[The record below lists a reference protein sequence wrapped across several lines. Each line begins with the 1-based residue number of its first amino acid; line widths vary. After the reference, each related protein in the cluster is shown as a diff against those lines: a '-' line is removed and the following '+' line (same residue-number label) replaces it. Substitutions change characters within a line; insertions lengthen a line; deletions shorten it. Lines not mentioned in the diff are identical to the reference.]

1 MVQLE
6 GTVDRITFY
15 NEDNFYTIAKLKLKN
30 SRIATIVGN
39 LPPLYIGEELMVR
52 GDWVQHKEYGEQL
65 QIEEWQSKAPQSI
78 IGIERFLGSGLL
90 KGIGP
95 ATAQK
100 IVRHFGIE
108 SLNVIENTPEQ
119 LLQIPGFSM
128 VKINRI
134 ADSLKEHGEIQRIM
148 VFLQG
153 VGVSPGYAL
162 KIYRTYKNEAIKIV
176 KENPYRLAD
185 DVFGIGFKIADQ
197 IAKKMGVGNDS
208 PYRIRAGIR
217 YWLNENSNEGH
228 IFAREKDFLAK
239 AGKELEVNELQLTAE
254 MEDLR
259 FKKEIFQEFLDDNE
273 KIIYLAPFYYSEL
286 GAAARINDLLQIVP
300 KDVKIDPVKALE
312 KFARENQITLADKQ
326 REAVLKSLQ
335 HGFLVIT
342 GGPGTGKTTIVKA
355 ILSLFKTAGSRVML
369 AAPTGRAAKRLA
381 ETTGEDAKTI
391 HRLLGY
397 GNEEFN
403 GNRFQFNEDEP
414 LVTDVLIVDEFS
426 MVDLIL
432 FYNLLKAITPGTRL
446 NVVGDVDQ
454 LPSVGPG
461 SVLRDLIGSAKIPTV
476 RLNVIF
482 RQAQESLIIA
492 NAHRINEG
500 VFPLL
505 SKSRDFFFIEE
516 SDPEQIVKT
525 IPELVKTRIPKYLN
539 CDSVEDI
546 QVLTPMR
553 RTITG
558 VENLNLCLQEALN
571 SPETGKIE
579 LKVGLTTFR
588 LGDKVMQLKNDY
600 QRSVFNGDIGLIRS
614 IDAEERRIEVAFP
627 EVGGEHQVRYDS
639 EDLDQLVLAY
649 VISVHK
655 SQGNEY
661 PVVIMP
667 VTTQHFL
674 MLQRNL
680 LYTAVTRAKKM
691 AVLIGTKK
699 AVAIAVKN
707 NKIEE
712 RNSLLKERLVKILGD
727 RSY

>member
-15 NEDNFYTIAKLKLKN
+15 NEDNFYTVAKLKLKN
-30 SRIATIVGN
+30 SKTATIVGN
-39 LPPLYIGEELMVR
+39 LPPLYIGEELVVR
-52 GDWVQHKEYGEQL
+52 GDWVQHKEYGQQL
-65 QIEEWQSKAPQSI
+65 QVEEWESKVPQSTV
-78 IGIERFLGSGLL
+78 GIERFLGSGLL
-90 KGIGP
+90 KGVGP

-100 IVRHFGIE
+100 IVRHFGAE
-108 SLNVIENTPEQ
+108 TLNIIENSPEQ
-119 LLQIPGFSM
+119 LLQLPGFSM

-134 ADSLKEHGEIQRIM
+134 ADSLKEHGDIQRIM

-162 KIYRTYKNEAIKIV
+162 KIYRTYKNEAVKIV

-197 IAKKMGVGNDS
+197 IAQKIGVGNDS

-217 YWLNENSNEGH
+217 FWLNQNSSEGH
-228 IFAREKDFLAK
+228 IYTYENDFLVK
-239 AGKELEVNELQLTAE
+239 ASKELEVNELQLAAE
-254 MEDLR
+254 MEELLLTKD
-259 FKKEIFQEFLDDNE
+259 IFRETLNDNQRL
-273 KIIYLAPFYYSEL
+273 IYLAPFYYSET
-286 GAAARINDLLQIVP
+286 GVATRIRDLLSTEP
-300 KDVKIDPVKALE
+300 KSASIDSGKALE
-312 KFARENQITLADKQ
+312 KFARQTHITLAEKQ

-335 HGFLVIT
+335 NGILVIT

-355 ILSLFKTAGSRVML
+355 ILSLFKTAGLRVML

-381 ETTGEDAKTI
+381 ETTQEDAKTI

-397 GNEEFN
+397 GNEDA
-403 GNRFQFNEDEP
+403 GGSRFQYNEDEP
-414 LVTDVLIVDEFS
+414 LDTDVLIVDEFS

-432 FYNLLKAITPGTRL
+432 FYSLLKAVTPGTRL
-446 NVVGDVDQ
+446 IIVGDVDQ

-461 SVLRDLIGSAKIPTV
+461 SVLRDLIQSAKVPTV

-492 NAHRINEG
+492 NAHRINQGE
-500 VFPLL
+500 FPLL
-505 SKSRDFFFIEE
+505 SKDRDFFFIEE
-516 SDPEQIVKT
+516 SEPEKIVQMF
-525 IPELVKTRIPKYLN
+525 PELVKVRIPKFLG
-539 CDSVEDI
+539 CDPVEDI

-571 SPETGKIE
+571 PPASGKTE
-579 LKVGLTTFR
+579 LKTGAATFR
-588 LGDKVMQLKNDY
+588 LDDKVMQLKNDY
-600 QRSVFNGDIGLIRS
+600 QKLVFNGDIGRVRH
-614 IDAEERRIEVAFP
+614 IDPEERRMVVAFQ
-627 EVGGEHQVRYDS
+627 EVEGEHRVSYES
-639 EDLDQLVLAY
+639 EELDQLVLAY

-691 AVLIGTKK
+691 VVLIGTKK

-712 RNSLLKERLVKILGD
+712 RNSLLKERLIAVLN
-727 RSY
+727 

>member
-15 NEDNFYTIAKLKLKN
+15 NEDNFYTVAKLKLKN
-30 SRIATIVGN
+30 NRTATVVGN
-39 LPPLYIGEELMVR
+39 LPPLYIGEELIVR
-52 GDWVQHKEYGEQL
+52 GDWVQHKDYGQQL
-65 QIEEWQSKAPQSI
+65 QIEEWESKVPQSI
-78 IGIERFLGSGLL
+78 VGIERFLGSGLL
-90 KGIGP
+90 KGVGP

-100 IVRHFGIE
+100 IVRQFGVE
-108 SLNVIENTPEQ
+108 TLHVIENSPEQ

-134 ADSLKEHGEIQRIM
+134 ADSLKEHGDIQRIM

-162 KIYRTYKNEAIKIV
+162 KIHRTYNNEAVRIV

-197 IAKKMGVGNDS
+197 IARKIGVSNES
-208 PYRIRAGIR
+208 PCRIRAGIR
-217 YWLNENSNEGH
+217 YWLNENSSEGH
-228 IFAREKDFLAK
+228 IYALENEFLAK
-239 AGKELEVNELQLTAE
+239 ASKELEVSELQLAAE
-254 MEDLR
+254 LEELLI
-259 FKKEIFQEFLDDNE
+259 KKEIFRETLSDNQ
-273 KIIYLAPFYYSEL
+273 KLIYLAPFYYSET
-286 GAAARINDLLQIVP
+286 GVAARINELLRIEPGNVH
-300 KDVKIDPVKALE
+300 IDPVKALE
-312 KFARENQITLADKQ
+312 KFETESRITLADKQ

-335 HGFLVIT
+335 NGVLVIT

-355 ILSLFKTAGSRVML
+355 ILSLFKSAGLGVML

-381 ETTGEDAKTI
+381 ETTQEDAKTI

-403 GNRFQFNEDEP
+403 GSRFQFNEDEP
-414 LVTDVLIVDEFS
+414 LTTDVLIVDEFS

-446 NVVGDVDQ
+446 IIVGDVDQ

-461 SVLRDLIGSAKIPTV
+461 SVLRDLIQSAKVPTV

-482 RQAQESLIIA
+482 RQAEQSLIVA
-492 NAHRINEG
+492 NAHRINQG
-500 VFPLL
+500 NFPLL
-505 SKSRDFFFIEE
+505 SKKQDFFFIEE
-516 SDPEQIVKT
+516 PGPERIVRMF
-525 IPELVKTRIPKYLN
+525 PELVKERIPKYLG
-539 CDSVEDI
+539 CDPMEDI

-571 SPETGKIE
+571 PPASGKTE
-579 LKVGLTTFR
+579 LKTATATFR
-588 LGDKVMQLKNDY
+588 LGDKVMQLRNDY
-600 QRSVFNGDIGLIRS
+600 QKQVFNGDIGRVRQ
-614 IDAEERRIEVAFP
+614 IDPEERRMVVSFQEV
-627 EVGGEHQVRYDS
+627 EGEHRVAYES
-639 EDLDQLVLAY
+639 EELDQLVLAY

-667 VTTQHFL
+667 VTTQHYM

-691 AVLIGTKK
+691 VVLVGTKK

-712 RNSLLKERLVKILGD
+712 RNSLLRERLAATL
-727 RSY
+727 

>member
-15 NEDNFYTIAKLKLKN
+15 NEDNFYTVAKLKLKN
-30 SRIATIVGN
+30 DKTVTIVGN
-39 LPPLYIGEELMVR
+39 LPPLYIGEELVVR
-52 GDWVQHKEYGEQL
+52 GDWVQHKEYGQQL
-65 QIEEWQSKAPQSI
+65 EVAEWESKVPQSVV
-78 IGIERFLGSGLL
+78 GIERFLGSGLL
-90 KGIGP
+90 KGVGP

-100 IVRHFGIE
+100 MVRYFGADT
-108 SLNVIENTPEQ
+108 LNVIENSPEQ
-119 LLQIPGFSM
+119 MLQIPGFSM
-128 VKINRI
+128 HKINQI
-134 ADSLKEHGEIQRIM
+134 ADSLKEHGDIQRIM

-162 KIYRTYKNEAIKIV
+162 KIYRTYKNEAVKIV

-197 IAKKMGVGNDS
+197 IAKKIGVGNES

-217 YWLNENSNEGH
+217 FWLNENSNEGH
-228 IFAREKDFLAK
+228 IYTYEKDFLAK
-239 AGKELEVNELQLTAE
+239 ASKELEVNELQLAAE
-254 MEDLR
+254 MEELLI
-259 FKKEIFQEFLDDNE
+259 KKEIFREVLPDGR
-273 KIIYLAPFYYSEL
+273 KIIYLAPFYYSET
-286 GAAARINDLLQIVP
+286 GVASRINELLQADLGNIS
-300 KDVKIDPVKALE
+300 IDPSQALE
-312 KFARENQITLADKQ
+312 KYAKTSQITLADKQ
-326 REAVLKSLQ
+326 HEAVIKSLQ
-335 HGFLVIT
+335 CGVLIIT
-342 GGPGTGKTTIVKA
+342 GGPGTGKTTIIKA
-355 ILSLFKTAGSRVML
+355 ILSLFKTAGLKVML

-381 ETTGEDAKTI
+381 ETTQEDAKTI

-397 GNEEFN
+397 GSEDFK
-403 GNRFQFNEDEP
+403 GSRFQYNEDEP
-414 LVTDVLIVDEFS
+414 LTTDVLIVDEFS

-446 NVVGDVDQ
+446 IIVGDVDQ

-461 SVLRDLIGSAKIPTV
+461 SVLRDLIQSGKVPTV

-482 RQAQESLIIA
+482 RQAGESLIIA

-500 VFPLL
+500 TFPQL
-505 SKSRDFFFIEE
+505 SSKNKDFFFMEE
-516 SDPEQIVKT
+516 SEPEKIVQMF
-525 IPELVKTRIPKYLN
+525 PELVKVRIPKYLG
-539 CDSVEDI
+539 CDPVEDI

-571 SPETGKIE
+571 PPASDKTE
-579 LKVGLTTFR
+579 LKTGAITFR

-600 QRSVFNGDIGLIRS
+600 QKQVFNGDIGRIQH
-614 IDAEERRIEVAFP
+614 IDQEDRRMVVAFQ
-627 EVGGEHQVRYDS
+627 EVEGEHRVVYES
-639 EDLDQLVLAY
+639 EELDQLVLAY

-691 AVLIGTKK
+691 VVLIGTKK

-712 RNSLLKERLVKILGD
+712 RNSLLKERLIAAVQ
-727 RSY
+727 

>member
-1 MVQLE
+1 MIQLE
-6 GTVDRITFY
+6 GTVERITFY
-15 NEDNFYTIAKLKLKN
+15 NEDNFYTVAKLKLKN
-30 SRIATIVGN
+30 SKITTIVGN
-39 LPPLYIGEELMVR
+39 LPPLYIGEELVVR
-52 GDWVQHKEYGEQL
+52 GDWVQHKDYGEQL
-65 QIEEWQSKAPQSI
+65 QIEEWESKVPQSVV
-78 IGIERFLGSGLL
+78 GIERFLGSGLL
-90 KGIGP
+90 KGVGS

-100 IVRHFGIE
+100 IVRHFGVE
-108 SLNVIENTPEQ
+108 TLNVIENAPEQ

-134 ADSLKEHGEIQRIM
+134 ADSLKEQGDIQRIM

-162 KIYRTYKNEAIKIV
+162 KIYHTYKNEAIKIV
-176 KENPYRLAD
+176 KENPYKLAD

-197 IAKKMGVGNDS
+197 IAKKIGVNNDS
-208 PYRIRAGIR
+208 LYRIRAGIR
-217 YWLNENSNEGH
+217 YWLNENSSEGH
-228 IFAREKDFLAK
+228 IYAFETDFLAK
-239 AGKELEVNELQLTAE
+239 AGKELEVNELQLAAE
-254 MEDLR
+254 LDEMLI
-259 FKKEIFQEFLDDNE
+259 KKEIFREIIHDNQ
-273 KIIYLAPFYYSEL
+273 KIIYLAPFYYSEA
-286 GAAARINDLLQIVP
+286 GAAARINDLLQAEPGSVQL
-300 KDVKIDPVKALE
+300 DPVKALE
-312 KFARENQITLADKQ
+312 KFAKATQITLADKQ

-335 HGFLVIT
+335 HGVLVIT

-355 ILSLFKTAGSRVML
+355 ILSLFKTAGLRVML

-381 ETTGEDAKTI
+381 ETTQEDAKTI

-397 GNEEFN
+397 GNEDF
-403 GNRFQFNEDEP
+403 GGSRFQFNEDEP
-414 LVTDVLIVDEFS
+414 LATDVLIVDEFS

-446 NVVGDVDQ
+446 IIVGDVDQ

-461 SVLRDLIGSAKIPTV
+461 SVLKDLIQSAIVPTV

-482 RQAQESLIIA
+482 RQAEESLIIA
-492 NAHRINEG
+492 NAHRINQG
-500 VFPLL
+500 DFPQL
-505 SKSRDFFFIEE
+505 SKDRDFFFIEE
-516 SDPEQIVKT
+516 SEPEKIVQMF
-525 IPELVKTRIPKYLN
+525 PELVKVRIPKFLG
-539 CDSVEDI
+539 CDPVEDI

-558 VENLNLCLQEALN
+558 VENLNRCLQEALN
-571 SPETGKIE
+571 PPASGKTE
-579 LKVGLTTFR
+579 LKTGAATFR

-600 QRSVFNGDIGLIRS
+600 QKQVFNGDIGRVRH
-614 IDAEERRIEVAFP
+614 IDPEDRRMVVSFQEV
-627 EVGGEHQVRYDS
+627 EGEHRVSYES
-639 EDLDQLVLAY
+639 EELEQLVLSYA
-649 VISVHK
+649 ISVHK

-691 AVLIGTKK
+691 VVLIGTKK
-699 AVAIAVKN
+699 AVAMAVKN

-712 RNSLLKERLVKILGD
+712 RNSLLKERLIRALH
-727 RSY
+727 

>member
-1 MVQLE
+1 MIQLE

-15 NEDNFYTIAKLKLKN
+15 NEDNFYTVAKLKLQN
-30 SRIATIVGN
+30 NRTVTVIGN
-39 LPPLYIGEELMVR
+39 LPPLYIGEELEVR
-52 GDWVQHKEYGEQL
+52 GGWVQHKEYGEQF
-65 QIEEWQSKAPQSI
+65 QVEEWESKVPQTL

-90 KGIGP
+90 KGVGP

-100 IVRHFGIE
+100 IVRYFGLE
-108 SLNVIENTPEQ
+108 SLDIIRNSPEQ
-119 LLQIPGFSM
+119 MLKIPGFSM
-128 VKINRI
+128 VKADRI
-134 ADSLKEHGEIQRIM
+134 AESLREQGEIQRIM

-162 KIYRTYKNEAIKIV
+162 KIYRTYKNEAV
-176 KENPYRLAD
+176 KVVTENPYRLAD

-197 IAKKMGVGNDS
+197 IAKKMGVSNDS
-208 PYRIRAGIR
+208 PYRIQAGIR
-217 YWLNENSNEGH
+217 FWLNGNSSEGH
-228 IFAREKDFLAK
+228 IYALEDEFLAK
-239 AGKELEVNELQLTAE
+239 ASKELEVNELQLAAAVE
-254 MEDLR
+254 ELLL
-259 FKKEIFQEFLDDNE
+259 KKEIFREDGPDSQRL
-273 KIIYLAPFYYSEL
+273 IYLAPFYYSEI
-286 GAAARINDLLQIVP
+286 GVVAKINSLLQAEPQSISIEP
-300 KDVKIDPVKALE
+300 AKFLE
-312 KFARENQITLADKQ
+312 KYAAENQITLADKQ
-326 REAVLKSLQ
+326 QEAVLKSLQ
-335 HGFLVIT
+335 HNLLVIT

-355 ILSLFKTAGSRVML
+355 ILSLFKTARCRVMM

-381 ETTGEDAKTI
+381 ETTQEDAKTI

-397 GNEEFN
+397 GSEEFN
-403 GNRFQFNEDEP
+403 GSRFQFNEDEP
-414 LVTDVLIVDEFS
+414 LATDVLIIDEFS

-446 NVVGDVDQ
+446 IIVGDVDQ

-461 SVLRDLIGSAKIPTV
+461 SVLRDLIHSARIPTI

-482 RQAQESLIIA
+482 RQAQKSLIIA
-492 NAHRINEG
+492 NAHRINQGE
-500 VFPLL
+500 FPLL
-505 SKSRDFFFIEE
+505 SKSGDFFFIEE
-516 SDPEQIVKT
+516 AAPEQIVKT
-525 IPELVKTRIPKYLN
+525 IPELVKTRIPKFLG
-539 CDSVEDI
+539 CDPVEDI

-571 SPETGKIE
+571 PPASGKSEVKTGM
-579 LKVGLTTFR
+579 TTFR

-600 QRSVFNGDIGLIRS
+600 QKSVFNGDIGRIKA
-614 IDAEERRIEVAFP
+614 IDPEERRMEVVFP
-627 EVGGEHQVRYDS
+627 EVDGEHKVVYDS
-639 EDLDQLVLAY
+639 EELDQLVLAY

-661 PVVIMP
+661 PVVVMP

-707 NKIEE
+707 NKIDE
-712 RNSLLKERLVKILGD
+712 RNSLLKDRLLSVAD
-727 RSY
+727 SY